1 MWPLLTPWKAGAAH
15 YSWAEM
21 GIPSPQWCSRRCW
34 LIAAC
39 SSALGLLWH
48 YPRRA
53 GSWGWGTS
61 LPPGKSRSQGSSLG
75 LCWWV
80 CNNCS
85 FFLWYLA
92 GVEHFCLRVF
102 CFAGLYLSWFGQRDT
117 AFRCCCWVFFFFP
130 MPIGISRLSA
140 SPAPRLGYMKQK
152 ENLGNS
158 QRFIPQVPR
167 SLPVCLLLFA
177 FQRLLMFV
185 LCIMSM
191 VCSCI

>member
-34 LIAAC
+34 LIAAR

-130 MPIGISRLSA
+130 YAHWYFQVVSFSSTKIGIYEAKRKPWELTAFHSSGPKV
-140 SPAPRLGYMKQK
+140 PA
-152 ENLGNS
+152 
-158 QRFIPQVPR
+158 
-167 SLPVCLLLFA
+167 SLPSSLCLPETSYVCFMYNVHGL
-177 FQRLLMFV
+177 
-185 LCIMSM
+185 
-191 VCSCI
+191 